1 MQDQNFGYGMPTV
14 DERLQSIRQPQQ
26 PLTAI
31 PGSSNK
37 KKWRSEILLG
47 VAVVALL
54 LCVAFLF
61 TRRSTPV
68 ANELSPIVAATVT
81 VAPQT
86 VDGLLDGEALIGVNL
101 EVGNF
106 PMELAEGDI
115 VRVVVTPSLS
125 DSAEARE
132 LAPTVQVTA
141 IEAIGEFTGRFAVTL
156 LGAREVATAIA
167 TSGPVHLTI
176 VKKGV
181 AK

>member
-1 MQDQNFGYGMPTV
+1 MQDQNFGYGMASP

-26 PLTAI
+26 PLTAV
-31 PGSSNK
+31 PTSPQK
-37 KKWRSEILLG
+37 RWRSEILLG
-47 VAVVALL
+47 ALVLIL
-54 LCVAFLF
+54 LVCVGFLF
-61 TRRSTPV
+61 TRQ
-68 ANELSPIVAATVT
+68 SPTATEGASPSMTIAAT

-86 VDGLLDGEALIGVNL
+86 VDGLLEGEALIGVNL

-106 PMELAEGDI
+106 PMELAEGDV
-115 VRVVVTPSLS
+115 VRVVVTPSLG

-132 LAPTVQVTA
+132 LVPTVTVTS
-141 IEAIGEFTGRFAVTL
+141 IEAIGEFTGRYAATL

>member
-1 MQDQNFGYGMPTV
+1 MQDQNFGYGMASP
-14 DERLQSIRQPQQ
+14 DERLQSIRQPQ
-26 PLTAI
+26 PSLSVA
-31 PGSSNK
+31 PMSSH

-47 VAVVALL
+47 AAVLILL
-54 LCVAFLF
+54 VCVGFLF
-61 TRRSTPV
+61 LRQSPAAIEGANPSMTST
-68 ANELSPIVAATVT
+68 AT

-132 LAPTVQVTA
+132 LAPTVKVA
-141 IEAIGEFTGRFAVTL
+141 SIEAIGEFTGRYTATL

-167 TSGPVHLTI
+167 MSGPVHLAI

>member
-1 MQDQNFGYGMPTV
+1 MASPD
-14 DERLQSIRQPQQ
+14 DRLQSIRQPQPSQ
-26 PLTAI
+26 TAV
-31 PGSSNK
+31 PVSPH
-37 KKWRSEILLG
+37 KKWRTEIFLG
-47 VAVVALL
+47 VAVVGLL
-54 LCVAFLF
+54 ICVGFLF
-61 TRRSTPV
+61 TRQSSSGTAEV
-68 ANELSPIVAATVT
+68 SPDVSVMAT

-106 PMELAEGDI
+106 PMELAKGDV

-132 LAPTVQVTA
+132 LAPTVTVTS
-141 IEAIGEFTGRFAVTL
+141 IEAIGEFTGRYAATL

-176 VKKGV
+176 VKKGA